1 MDDLYIL
8 LILVITAS
16 VVLFFMGF
24 PLWWAVLILG
34 LGIYFIISIMVTRST
49 QLSTTQIYGMKDE
62 IGRYLSRKIEQKG
75 NLLLS

>member
-8 LILVITAS
+8 LILIIAIS

-34 LGIYFIISIMVTRST
+34 LCIYFILSIMVTRST
-49 QLSTTQIYGMKDE
+49 QLSTTQIYSMKNE

-75 NLLLS
+75 NQILS